1 MAQKKFTQ
9 LPAGTDPDG
18 EELMA
23 AVQGGSSVS
32 LTVEQVA
39 GASFR
44 GAYDLSA
51 TNDYPTSGG
60 TGAAGVPSPGNEWY
74 VSVAGTLDVTG
85 LGVIPIEYGAL
96 LKYLGGAV
104 GTPSSWK
111 VTQ

>member
-1 MAQKKFTQ
+1 MAQQVIGIGSAANDGNGDSLRVGGEKINENFTEVY
-9 LPAGTDPDG
+9 AG
-18 EELMA
+18 LNW
-23 AVQGGSSVS
+23 
-32 LTVEQVA
+32 
-39 GASFR
+39 R

-51 TNDYPTSGG
+51 TNNYPTSGG

-74 VSVAGTLDVTG
+74 VSVSGTLNVTG

-104 GTPSSWK
+104 GSPSSWK